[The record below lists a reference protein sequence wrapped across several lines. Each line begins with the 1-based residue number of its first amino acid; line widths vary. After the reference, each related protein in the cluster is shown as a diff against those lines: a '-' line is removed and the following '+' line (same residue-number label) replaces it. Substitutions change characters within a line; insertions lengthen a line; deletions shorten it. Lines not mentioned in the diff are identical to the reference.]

1 MIKEEE
7 ILNQLR
13 SIKNSGATKQER
25 HRAHALLLLNI
36 GKNKNELAEIFEVSL
51 RTIYNWINDFKA
63 DGIKSL
69 AIQKGRGRK
78 TLLNEDSDKTIISEF
93 MKMYSHQPK
102 KAYALSVEKLS
113 IKMSYKTFKRYLK
126 KTQFKL

>member
-1 MIKEEE
+1 MIIEKE
-7 ILNQLR
+7 ILNKL
-13 SIKNSGATKQER
+13 SYIKNSGETIQER
-25 HRAHALLLLNI
+25 HRAHALLLLNK
-36 GKNKNELAEIFEVSL
+36 GKSKNELAEIFEVSQ

-63 DGIKSL
+63 NGIKSL

-78 TLLNEDSDKTIISEF
+78 TILNEDSDKKVISEF
-93 MKMYSHQPK
+93 IKMYSHQAK

-126 KTQFKL
+126 KHSI

>member
-1 MIKEEE
+1 MIREEE
-7 ILNQLR
+7 ILKEL
-13 SIKNSGATKQER
+13 SYIKNYGATKQER
-25 HRAHALLLLNI
+25 HRAHALLLLNS
-36 GKNKNELAEIFEVSL
+36 GKSKNELAEIFEVSQ

-78 TLLNEDSDKTIISEF
+78 ALLNEDSDKIIISEF
-93 MKMYSHQPK
+93 IKMYAHQPK

-113 IKMSYKTFKRYLK
+113 IKMSYKTFKRFLK
-126 KTQFKL
+126 KHSI

>member
-1 MIKEEE
+1 MIIKEE
-7 ILNQLR
+7 ILDRLS
-13 SIKNSGATKQER
+13 SIRDNGTTKQER
-25 HRAHALLLLNI
+25 HRAHALLLLNT
-36 GKNKNELAEIFEVSL
+36 GKSKNELAEIFEVSQ

-78 TLLNEDSDKTIISEF
+78 TLLNEGSDKKVISEF
-93 MKMYSHQPK
+93 MRMYSHQPK

-126 KTQFKL
+126 KNSI